1 MRRWVNIPEGFDRSL
16 EDKVKVK
23 IASVLTKIFPPS
35 LKSEQIFVIV
45 VAIFIGLLGG
55 FGAVG
60 FRYLIRIV
68 QRISYGDWNY
78 TLDLVRSIPW
88 YIKVIIP
95 ASGGIFVGLIVYF
108 FAREVK
114 GHGVPEV
121 MEAVA
126 LKGGKIRPR
135 VVFAKA
141 FSSSIC
147 IGTGGSVGREGPI
160 VQIGSAVGSAIGQF
174 LKMPSSTLKTFV
186 GCGAAAGIASTF
198 NAPIAGAFFAL
209 EIILGDFAVPQFA
222 PIVIS
227 SVIATVVS
235 HYFLGNYPAFV
246 VPEYQLISPWEL
258 IPYVILGALAALV
271 GILFIKT
278 LYKMEDLFDSFKFPD
293 YLKPVIGGF
302 IIGGISITFP
312 EILGTGY
319 DAIGLALDGKL
330 IWFVLLSLVFVKL
343 VAVSITLGS
352 GGSGGIFAPSLF
364 LGSMTGGVLGFIV
377 HSLFPGVTASYG
389 AYSLVGMGAMVAA
402 TTHAPITA
410 IIIIFEL
417 TNDYKII
424 LPLMIAC
431 IISTVVAMRLKR
443 ESIYTLKLIRR
454 KINIFIGKEINVLK
468 SLYVKEVMTEE
479 VEIVSED
486 VKLNS
491 LLERMVKSNHSSLFM
506 VDKNNEFSGIITIH
520 DLRLAFMEK
529 ESLQDILIAK
539 DVAISDGFAV
549 TPDDDLDY
557 AMKLFGT
564 KSVDEL
570 PVVENKYT
578 NKIIGSVSKNKV
590 IETYNQEIFRRDMI
604 GELSSRI
611 TAAEKYPQIE
621 LLGGYT
627 MTEIETPKS
636 FVGLSLREADIR
648 LRFGIEIILIKRK
661 APEEKK
667 GEAINIIPDS
677 NYTIKEGDKF
687 LVVGDMK
694 NINNFKYAG

>member
-1 MRRWVNIPEGFDRSL
+1 MRRWINKPEGFDRSL
-16 EDKVKVK
+16 EDKVRVK
-23 IASVLTKIFPPS
+23 IVSVLAKIFPPS

-88 YIKVIIP
+88 YMKVIIP
-95 ASGGIFVGLIVYF
+95 ASGGICVGLIVYF

-174 LKMPSSTLKTFV
+174 LKMPSSTLKRFV

-258 IPYVILGALAALV
+258 IPYVILGVLAALI

-278 LYKMEDLFDSFKFPD
+278 LYKTEDLFDSFKF
-293 YLKPVIGGF
+293 
-302 IIGGISITFP
+302 
-312 EILGTGY
+312 
-319 DAIGLALDGKL
+319 
-330 IWFVLLSLVFVKL
+330 LLS
-343 VAVSITLGS
+343 
-352 GGSGGIFAPSLF
+352 
-364 LGSMTGGVLGFIV
+364 M
-377 HSLFPGVTASYG
+377 
-389 AYSLVGMGAMVAA
+389 
-402 TTHAPITA
+402 
-410 IIIIFEL
+410 
-417 TNDYKII
+417 N
-424 LPLMIAC
+424 
-431 IISTVVAMRLKR
+431 
-443 ESIYTLKLIRR
+443 
-454 KINIFIGKEINVLK
+454 
-468 SLYVKEVMTEE
+468 
-479 VEIVSED
+479 
-486 VKLNS
+486 
-491 LLERMVKSNHSSLFM
+491 
-506 VDKNNEFSGIITIH
+506 
-520 DLRLAFMEK
+520 
-529 ESLQDILIAK
+529 
-539 DVAISDGFAV
+539 
-549 TPDDDLDY
+549 
-557 AMKLFGT
+557 
-564 KSVDEL
+564 
-570 PVVENKYT
+570 
-578 NKIIGSVSKNKV
+578 
-590 IETYNQEIFRRDMI
+590 
-604 GELSSRI
+604 
-611 TAAEKYPQIE
+611 
-621 LLGGYT
+621 
-627 MTEIETPKS
+627 
-636 FVGLSLREADIR
+636 
-648 LRFGIEIILIKRK
+648 
-661 APEEKK
+661 
-667 GEAINIIPDS
+667 
-677 NYTIKEGDKF
+677 
-687 LVVGDMK
+687 
-694 NINNFKYAG
+694 